1 MSSNLEN
8 LIVENPASSFVQT
21 TLAKFIDMDNLFS
34 MNNIILFVSLAMTLL
49 IVGIKMK
56 IIPSDGALGGIL
68 EKIPL
73 VKNFIPA
80 KKQVDFAPTQ
90 SDDEE
95 SSDNEDDEDDAADES
110 E

>member
-1 MSSNLEN
+1 
-8 LIVENPASSFVQT
+8 
-21 TLAKFIDMDNLFS
+21 MDNLFS
-34 MNNIILFVSLAMTLL
+34 MNNIILFVSLAITLL

-56 IIPSDGALGGIL
+56 IIASDGALGSIL
-68 EKIPL
+68 EKIPV

-80 KKQVDFAPTQ
+80 KKQVEFAPTQ

-95 SSDNEDDEDDAADES
+95 SSDDEDDADDAADES

>member
-8 LIVENPASSFVQT
+8 LIVENPASSFVQS

-34 MNNIILFVSLAMTLL
+34 INNIILFVSLAITLL

-56 IIPSDGALGGIL
+56 IISSDGALGGIL
-68 EKIPL
+68 EKIPV

-80 KKQVDFAPTQ
+80 KKQVEFAPTQ

-95 SSDNEDDEDDAADES
+95 SSDDEDDADDAADES

>member
-1 MSSNLEN
+1 
-8 LIVENPASSFVQT
+8 
-21 TLAKFIDMDNLFS
+21 MDNLFS
-34 MNNIILFVSLAMTLL
+34 MNNIILFVSLAITLL

-56 IIPSDGALGGIL
+56 IISSDGALGGIL
-68 EKIPL
+68 EKIPV

-80 KKQVDFAPTQ
+80 KKQVEFADVAQTQ

-95 SSDNEDDEDDAADES
+95 SSDDEDDADDAADES